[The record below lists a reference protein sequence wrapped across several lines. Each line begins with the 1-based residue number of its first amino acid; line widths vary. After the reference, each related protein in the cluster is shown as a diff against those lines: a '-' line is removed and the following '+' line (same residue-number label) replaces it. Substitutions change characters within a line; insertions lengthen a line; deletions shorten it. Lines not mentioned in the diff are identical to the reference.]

1 MEMNS
6 TSSPQSPLSSLT
18 LHVHGE
24 LEDVERYLAGTG
36 KPAVATLRSRRVTDL
51 KWDGTYAGNR
61 CTVTE

>member
-6 TSSPQSPLSSLT
+6 TSFSQSPLSSLA

-36 KPAVATLRSRRVTDL
+36 KPAVATLRSCRVTDV
-51 KWDGTYAGNR
+51 KWGGTYAGNR
-61 CTVTE
+61 WTVTE